1 MLVNGIEANVRVR
14 LIKGYNL
21 LESFESYNS
30 RGELIIS
37 IDASTKRGCVD
48 KPEDV
53 NRFNIYE
60 RLYGESIE
68 TFDKHLRTFGVKA
81 INIMKSMSEA
91 AKNILEIRERYKSD
105 DISITVP
112 IELESI
118 KLIEDVL
125 EVSVECI
132 DNQVDSMT
140 FNLRSRR
147 NILHKE
153 VITHIDI
160 EYGLNFDSLNKKLY
174 EAVGYS
180 LTSPDIVI
188 ISNILNNSPKYEL
201 NNVSENADVSL
212 IFKYNLEIERE
223 EFNIKKEEEKNGIH
237 MTSYQLK

>member
-1 MLVNGIEANVRVR
+1 MLVNGIEANVKVR

-37 IDASTKRGCVD
+37 MDASTERGSVYR
-48 KPEDV
+48 PEDV

-81 INIMKSMSEA
+81 VDIMKSMSKA
-91 AKNILEIRERYKSD
+91 TKNILEIREKYKSD

-112 IELESI
+112 IELKSI
-118 KLIEDVL
+118 KLVDDVL

-132 DNQVDSMT
+132 DNQVESMT

-147 NILHKE
+147 NTLYKE
-153 VITHIDI
+153 VITHVDI

-174 EAVGYS
+174 KAIGYS

-201 NNVSENADVSL
+201 SNVSENADVSL

-223 EFNIKKEEEKNGIH
+223 EFKN
-237 MTSYQLK
+237 

>member
-1 MLVNGIEANVRVR
+1 MLVNGIEAKICLM
-14 LIKGYNL
+14 LIKGTKL
-21 LESFESYNS
+21 LISFESYNS
-30 RGELIIS
+30 RGENIAS
-37 IDASTKRGCVD
+37 INTLNKSLPDNPA
-48 KPEDV
+48 EV
-53 NRFNIYE
+53 NRLNIHD
-60 RLYGESIE
+60 RLYGEVIHE
-68 TFDKHLRTFGVKA
+68 FNRHLRVFRVETVDIIDS
-81 INIMKSMSEA
+81 INIGIKY
-91 AKNILEIRERYKSD
+91 ILEIYEKYKSD

-118 KLIEDVL
+118 KLVDDVL

-147 NILHKE
+147 NILCKE

-174 EAVGYS
+174 EAIGYS

-188 ISNILNNSPKYEL
+188 ISNILNNSSKYEL
-201 NNVSENADVSL
+201 SNVPENADVSL

-223 EFNIKKEEEKNGIH
+223 EFKNEEGE
-237 MTSYQLK
+237 